1 MNFSP
6 FADKGTMCCRAK
18 SIVAVVCLYLVVLHG
33 VPALGQPAVPADVE
47 SLPITIE
54 AVKGTA
60 QVRENADAKW
70 QKALPGMKIAIGWEI
85 RTGLRSA
92 IQFKIGKDHTVL
104 VDRLGS
110 IAVLDAIRTG
120 GKVKTD
126 VGLKYG
132 RTKYV
137 VDAVAEEHDST
148 VRAPSATLAIRGSDV
163 TVSDNALFG
172 YAAMVDHS
180 KDVAIQAR
188 GIAQLPIVRLKEG
201 RIEGKRPPTVAQ
213 FGEKANR
220 PIGAALTKL
229 AQART
234 GAAPKEVGG
243 TRGGFTPVE
252 TSLTR
257 EEIRTVIAFN
267 GDSADNTGGTAGGL
281 TRREVQAIKQQ
292 IQNTNNPPIS
302 VNQTALNVSIQ
313 WIGQA
318 NVDLGLR
325 DPANNLLATSTGAF
339 GTSAVQIVRPG
350 GPAQGNA
357 GSDDFGTGGSG
368 QEDIDFFSEH
378 LSGSYTAFLR
388 FDQNNSSQPAQV
400 QLKVTQQDPNATLGF
415 KVLVDVNGTLG
426 PGNLNIAIPFG
437 APPVSP

>member
-1 MNFSP
+1 
-6 FADKGTMCCRAK
+6 MCCWVK
-18 SIVAVVCLYLVVLHG
+18 SIVAFACLYFAVVHG
-33 VPALGQPAVPADVE
+33 VSAVAQPVVPANVE
-47 SLPITIE
+47 SLPIVIE
-54 AVKGTA
+54 AVKGVA
-60 QVRENADAKW
+60 QIRENADAKW
-70 QKALPGMKIAIGWEI
+70 QKALPGMKIAVGWEM

-110 IAVLDAIRTG
+110 VAVLDAIRTG

-126 VGLKYG
+126 VGMKYG

-148 VRAPSATLAIRGSDV
+148 VRAPSATLAVRGSDV

-172 YAAMVDHS
+172 YAAVVDHS
-180 KDVAIQAR
+180 KDVSIQAR
-188 GIAQLPIVRLKEG
+188 GLKQMPTVRMTQG

-213 FGEKANR
+213 FGEKSNR
-220 PIGAALTKL
+220 PTGAAATRLT
-229 AQART
+229 QART
-234 GAAPKEVGG
+234 GAAPTNVGG

-257 EEIRTVIAFN
+257 EEFRTTIAFN
-267 GDSADNTGGTAGGL
+267 GDSADNSGSTAGGL
-281 TRREVQAIKQQ
+281 TRRERQAIKQQ
-292 IQNTNNPPIS
+292 IQNTNNPPIE
-302 VNQTALNVSIQ
+302 VNQTALSISIQ

-357 GSDDFGTGGSG
+357 GPDDFGTGGSG

-378 LSGSYTAFLR
+378 LTGSYTAFLR

-400 QLKVTQQDPNATLGF
+400 QLKVTQQDPDAPMGF
-415 KVLVDVNGTLG
+415 KVLVDVNGTLD
-426 PGNLNIAIPFG
+426 PGKLNIAIPFG
-437 APPVSP
+437 APPVSGTGSP